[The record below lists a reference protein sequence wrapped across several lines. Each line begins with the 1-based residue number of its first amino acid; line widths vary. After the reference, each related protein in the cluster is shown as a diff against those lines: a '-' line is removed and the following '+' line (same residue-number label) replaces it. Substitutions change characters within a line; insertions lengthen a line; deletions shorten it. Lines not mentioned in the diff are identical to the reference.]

1 MAEEFFVV
9 ENYTTLMRLFA
20 KTDRETRLAF
30 RADLRAVA
38 APVQADA
45 RTLALARVPRMP
57 RSPKWAE
64 MRTGITQKLVYV
76 VPRQKGVRGRGPKAR
91 PKLAKLMLDR
101 AMNPALE
108 RNRGRI
114 EARFGQTLDRLCAEF
129 NGSGNA

>member
-1 MAEEFFVV
+1 MSVAIL
-9 ENYTTLMRLFA
+9 NA
-20 KTDRETRLAF
+20 S
-30 RADLRAVA
+30 VA
-38 APVQADA
+38 ASNRHVA
-45 RTLALARVPRMP
+45 
-57 RSPKWAE
+57 
-64 MRTGITQKLVYV
+64 KLVYV